1 MHIVNTI
8 ELKLI
13 EKASDSKESL
23 CEIQLN
29 QKNTKIFIR
38 GKVLEQAIWMRENRY
53 LIFTTDEVVFEESL
67 NIYLIDIQ
75 KGVLDKLWIGQPYNT
90 DTFNGVQII
99 NDHSLTFN
107 FLYLKDWKL
116 TIYDEPKLRLSIY
129 SWLVLFNGW
138 RGCRYLTL
146 RSIDETMR

>member
-1 MHIVNTI
+1 M
-8 ELKLI
+8 
-13 EKASDSKESL
+13 
-23 CEIQLN
+23 
-29 QKNTKIFIR
+29 
-38 GKVLEQAIWMRENRY
+38 LEQTIWVRENRY

-67 NIYLIDIQ
+67 NIYIKKKK